1 MPNIP
6 QSTEKII
13 QKFIDRVNKL
23 LGKRVKKIILYGS
36 YARGDYNGNS
46 DIDIMILTD
55 LTNEE
60 IIEYRELVSNI
71 AFDIEFD
78 TNFEVMISPLV
89 KNIEKFEYWL
99 KRITILYECS
109 ERRSGFEWY
118 RKYLQNV
125 AEHRLEQAKE
135 DLEAGKL
142 LYDKNFYK
150 SANNRAYYSIFHSIK
165 AVLALEPIDFKRHK
179 DVLAYFN
186 KNYINKEIFSR
197 MMGRKI
203 QNASAIREDSDY
215 DDEFIVDAD
224 KTNEQLKTAEELIEL
239 VDKYIDEN

>member
-1 MPNIP
+1 MV
-6 QSTEKII
+6 QKIS
-13 QKFIDRVNKL
+13 K
-23 LGKRVKKIILYGS
+23 
-36 YARGDYNGNS
+36 
-46 DIDIMILTD
+46 
-55 LTNEE
+55 
-60 IIEYRELVSNI
+60 EL
-71 AFDIEFD
+71 A
-78 TNFEVMISPLV
+78 
-89 KNIEKFEYWL
+89 K
-99 KRITILYECS
+99 
-109 ERRSGFEWY
+109 
-118 RKYLQNV
+118 
-125 AEHRLEQAKE
+125 HRLEQAKE

-203 QNASAIREDSDY
+203 QNASSIREDSDY

>member
-1 MPNIP
+1 MV
-6 QSTEKII
+6 QKIS
-13 QKFIDRVNKL
+13 K
-23 LGKRVKKIILYGS
+23 
-36 YARGDYNGNS
+36 
-46 DIDIMILTD
+46 
-55 LTNEE
+55 
-60 IIEYRELVSNI
+60 EL
-71 AFDIEFD
+71 A
-78 TNFEVMISPLV
+78 
-89 KNIEKFEYWL
+89 K
-99 KRITILYECS
+99 
-109 ERRSGFEWY
+109 
-118 RKYLQNV
+118 
-125 AEHRLEQAKE
+125 HRLEQAKE

-165 AVLALEPIDFKRHK
+165 AVLALEPIDIKRHK